1 MADAV
6 LLSQDT
12 YDRLKKMLEKWE
24 AGQIVEV
31 GEGLLTVETGTGYQ
45 KIGVDIA
52 SLLGLIGLPSGTI
65 LNTITLDVCVDG
77 SPKTHTFVITN

>member
-52 SLLGLIGLPSGTI
+52 SLIGLPSGTI
-65 LNTITLDVCVDG
+65 LDTITLDVCVDG